1 MTDIKAPPL
10 SPSLVK
16 HAEHV
21 RVVYAVSIPPAVPFN
36 SVLSP
41 EYWVHC
47 TKTLKVG
54 DRLECRTQDNR
65 WYGELLVG
73 KVGEHAVT
81 VWPIRYVDLFD
92 QPKVAE
98 QLPDPENYVVN
109 LGGPQRWRVVR
120 LSDKKVVHH
129 GEPTEDAAKAWLADF
144 LAKAPV

>member
-1 MTDIKAPPL
+1 MPDIKAPPL

-16 HAEHV
+16 SAEFM
-21 RVVYAVSIPPAVPFN
+21 RNVYAVSIPPSVPFN
-36 SVLSP
+36 SVLCP

-54 DRLECRTQDNR
+54 DHLECLAQDSK

-81 VWPIRYVDLFD
+81 VWPIRYVDLAS
-92 QPKVAE
+92 QPKVEA
-98 QLPDPENYVVN
+98 QLPDPANYVVN

-120 LSDKKVVHH
+120 LSDKKVIHH
-129 GEPTEDAAKAWLADF
+129 GEATEDDAKAWLADF
-144 LAKAPV
+144 LKAPA